1 MLVEKKIILYAQL
14 FCGRETGLGLL
25 LGYDIVKAHGEIKVE
40 TKGSLPG

>member
-1 MLVEKKIILYAQL
+1 MLVEKKIILYTQI